1 MSNGRSI
8 EPVVALGSNGVA
20 GGIPA
25 ELSGLSPGPVLDFG
39 SLIPG
44 AD

>member
-1 MSNGRSI
+1 
-8 EPVVALGSNGVA
+8 VVVVGSNGVA
-20 GGIPA
+20 GGSPA
-25 ELSGLSPGPVLDFG
+25 ELSGPALDFG